1 MMATA
6 HCSSARRRNA
16 NLAARRADQPRMT
29 VQDTSAEIAAIIAEA
44 ALLPLQDA
52 AYAVWRRRYRLD
64 TLERR
69 PTADQVRAF
78 RAMSPP
84 EQAAKMRHDRDYA
97 QDGPAFTHLKA
108 AQPRASDAEIKQAI
122 IAAVRFE
129 DACFKYFVQDSTDYW
144 DRCVRAVARA
154 AKQSPFYL
162 ESAYQQARNDV
173 AYYMK

>member
-1 MMATA
+1 
-6 HCSSARRRNA
+6 
-16 NLAARRADQPRMT
+16 MT
-29 VQDTSAEIAAIIAEA
+29 VQDTSAEIAAIVAEA

-64 TLERR
+64 TLEGR
-69 PTADQVRAF
+69 PTAEQVQAF

-84 EQAAKMRHDRDYA
+84 EQAANMRHDRDHA
-97 QDGPAFTHLKA
+97 QDGPAFTHLKSA
-108 AQPRASDAEIKQAI
+108 KPRASDDEIRRAI

-144 DRCVRAVARA
+144 QRCVRAVALA
-154 AKQSPFYL
+154 AKESPGFL
-162 ESAYQQARNDV
+162 ESTYQFARNNV